1 MIMLKEDINRTVL
14 LSLIFINGLNSCNF
28 EICFT
33 WKVSPDNLTLICK
46 VHSLKYRVRIQN
58 PYHIQVA
65 DCFPAFGKS
74 ICDSTYKNGTIHQ
87 DKKSKTTVYTVNGTI
102 DNHVNGI
109 WTCIHG
115 TKIDNATVD
124 VTVFIHKEYKVNH
137 SIIVRHNNGRN
148 GVGVNYSEPTR
159 SNQVVLT
166 DYGCIFHLLLST
178 FVCYFGFMILICCI
192 IKFADR
198 CCNLRLDETICVCS
212 YKCYIFCVRKFEAE
226 TAKQLIRIFSI
237 LIPVIIFGLV
247 VIIVNIENC
256 SSVGFVLCLVPG
268 GLLGILSSTCV
279 MIRQDE
285 TANEIPQ
292 VIPNN
297 DIQGDDTPSTSCI
310 PNLADKED
318 DGATV

>member
-1 MIMLKEDINRTVL
+1 MLKEDINRTVL
-14 LSLIFINGLNSCNF
+14 LSLIFINGLHSCNF

-46 VHSLKYRVRIQN
+46 VHSLKYRVRIKN

-65 DCFPAFGKS
+65 DCFPGIGKS

-137 SIIVRHNNGRN
+137 TIIVRRNNGRN

-159 SNQVVLT
+159 SNQVVWT
-166 DYGCIFHLLLST
+166 DYGCICYLLLST
-178 FVCYFGFMILICCI
+178 FACYFVFMILICCI

-198 CCNLRLDETICVCS
+198 CCNLRLDEKRLCNFQNL
-212 YKCYIFCVRKFEAE
+212 YILEI
-226 TAKQLIRIFSI
+226 IRIFSI
-237 LIPVIIFGLV
+237 LIPVIVIGIV
-247 VIIVNIENC
+247 VLIVNIENC
-256 SSVGFVLCLVPG
+256 SSVGLVLCLVPG

-292 VIPNN
+292 LIPNN
-297 DIQGDDTPSTSCI
+297 DIQGDDTASTSCI
-310 PNLADKED
+310 PNLADKGD